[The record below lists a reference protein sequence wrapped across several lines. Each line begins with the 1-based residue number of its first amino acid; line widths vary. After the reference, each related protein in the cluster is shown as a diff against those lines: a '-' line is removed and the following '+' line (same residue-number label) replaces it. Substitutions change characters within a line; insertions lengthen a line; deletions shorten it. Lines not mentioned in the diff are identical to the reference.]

1 MRPWKLQVP
10 CRPCLH
16 QPDTFASHHKF
27 PYQQWLIPQG
37 NLWKVWCPASI
48 GFQLKYTSSKAP
60 IKFIKCKAPDLFR
73 ILSIKQEQL
82 TNYSICS
89 EIVNLV
95 PKKNDSL
102 AKQQAERISSILT
115 GHNRAASMGS
125 GHSNWQASFWSAIM
139 ESDRIKPLGCQF
151 SRPTSR
157 KQTRGGVWDQTLR
170 EEAHSCDSLARALLS
185 MRACVEA

>member
-1 MRPWKLQVP
+1 MKSLMSCINWFSVEI
-10 CRPCLH
+10 H
-16 QPDTFASHHKF
+16 
-27 PYQQWLIPQG
+27 
-37 NLWKVWCPASI
+37 
-48 GFQLKYTSSKAP
+48 SSKAP

-95 PKKNDSL
+95 PKKNDLL